1 MNHAFNQT
9 WLIQKFEEIRKR
21 TLLALQQL
29 NEEQLN
35 WRPDPASLS
44 ISSLIRHIEGNI
56 QERIAKGI
64 LNRQV
69 TRDRDEELRQRNMSR
84 FELESIVRDRFQF
97 VIDTVQAMTEAD
109 MERTQP
115 VRNRERTNL
124 DVLHQCAT
132 HYSEHMGQIFYIAKQ
147 LLKDEYKSTSL

>member
-69 TRDRDEELRQRNMSR
+69 TRDRDEELRQRNMSKP
-84 FELESIVRDRFQF
+84 ELESIVRDRFQF

-132 HYSEHMGQIFYIAKQ
+132 HYSEHMGQMFYIAKQ